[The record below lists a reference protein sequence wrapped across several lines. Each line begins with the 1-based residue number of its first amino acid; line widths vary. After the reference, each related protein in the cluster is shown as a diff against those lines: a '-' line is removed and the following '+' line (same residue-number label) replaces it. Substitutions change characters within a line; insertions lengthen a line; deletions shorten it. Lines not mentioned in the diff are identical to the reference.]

1 MVIGTGNNFTLATF
15 PMSPNRRIALTID
28 AMYGCGL
35 YVLVNGLDVDDG
47 AREITD

>member
-35 YVLVNGLDVDDG
+35 YVLVNGLDVYDG
-47 AREITD
+47 VREITD